1 MSNRTWETR
10 SKFLRLTFQNYYQSN
25 HANVDEPNKI
35 HTREFAFE
43 DWEYTWSCPKGTKK
57 DDSGNVINYGCDRS
71 GIAFNRYSSCP
82 YCGSTDIMVTNWT
95 RHIGFRTQKALLKE
109 LVDVA
114 PHSVYHSAA
123 FYNIPVA
130 RDKGWQGAE
139 LVFDIDADHLDSP
152 CTREHD
158 SWRCNGSSCLET
170 GTGPPP
176 NKGCPKCGGL
186 SFITRNWLCDRC
198 LEDAKRETIK
208 VRDDFLIKDFGI
220 DPEYI
225 QLNFSGHRGYHLR
238 VRDPRVFHLD
248 SDGRTEIAHYIIG
261 MGFRIAPAKETSP
274 TDSHR
279 VIIVSKNV
287 PLPTKNN
294 PQLDVPGWGN
304 RVAEAIIDFIR
315 NIDTYDGEERWVR
328 LLRANKEAAIKGLM
342 RNPPILSPKV
352 KGIGDKFWQEI
363 AVKSVESFGGEID
376 VPVTHDIGRVIR
388 LIGSL
393 NGKTGFSVKILT
405 RDEIDQFDPFS
416 DALAVTKGILKVRF
430 DGVLPVPKI
439 RIGDDTY
446 GPFHKESVELPMEVA
461 VFMLCKG
468 VATIE

>member
-1 MSNRTWETR
+1 MSNRTWDTR
-10 SKFLRLTFQNYYQSN
+10 SKFLRLTFQNYYHSN
-25 HANVDEPNKI
+25 HTNVDEPNRI

-43 DWEYTWSCPKGTKK
+43 DWEYAWSCPKGKRK
-57 DDSGNVINYGCDRS
+57 DDSGNEIDYGCDRS
-71 GIAFNRYSSCP
+71 GKAFNRYSSCP
-82 YCGSTDIMVTNWT
+82 FCGSTDIMVTNWT

-109 LVDVA
+109 LVEVA

-139 LVFDIDADHLDSP
+139 LVFDIDADHLDLP
-152 CTREHD
+152 CAKEHD
-158 SWRCNGSSCLET
+158 SWRCSDSICLES
-170 GTGPPP
+170 GTGAPPS
-176 NKGCPKCGGL
+176 KGCPKCGGQ
-186 SFITRNWLCDRC
+186 SFITRKWLCDKC

-208 VRDDFLIKDFGI
+208 VNDEFLIRDFGI
-220 DPEYI
+220 DSEQI

-238 VRDPRVFHLD
+238 VRDPRIFHLD
-248 SDGRTEIAHYIIG
+248 SDGRTEITHYITG

-274 TDSHR
+274 TDRHR
-279 VIIVSKNV
+279 VIVVSKNV
-287 PLPTKNN
+287 PLPTKSN

-304 RVAEAIIDFIR
+304 RVAEAIIEFIR
-315 NIDTYDGEERWVR
+315 NIDSYNGEERWVR
-328 LLRANKEAAIKGLM
+328 LLRTYREDAIKGLL

-352 KGIGDKFWQEI
+352 KGVGDKFWQEI
-363 AVKSVESFGGEID
+363 AVRSVESFGGEID
-376 VPVTHDIGRVIR
+376 SVVTHDIGRVIR

-393 NGKTGFSVKILT
+393 NGKTGFSVEPLT
-405 RDEIDQFDPFS
+405 RDELDQFDPFS
-416 DALAVTKGILKVRF
+416 DALVATKGTLKVRF
-430 DGVLPVPKI
+430 DDVLAVPKI

-468 VATIE
+468 VVTIE